1 MECFFNFLPTR
12 EWQCSAIETPILVL
26 NYHGQEFTQSLRAS
40 NRQGVMYNSQCVW
53 STFCMMGAIS
63 AIYVCYL
70 IYFSQQPSEVGA
82 IIHYFLD
89 EEAEAQKLTN
99 LLKFIQLIRG
109 GAWI

>member
-1 MECFFNFLPTR
+1 
-12 EWQCSAIETPILVL
+12 
-26 NYHGQEFTQSLRAS
+26 
-40 NRQGVMYNSQCVW
+40 
-53 STFCMMGAIS
+53 MMGAIS

-109 GAWI
+109 GAWIWTQAALLQSQCLPTVFDRLRQMWFYSVARVL